1 MVAEGLFG
9 PPAPLFSAVSVFAS
23 LLLTPLR
30 HASLDMQVDTMAQI
44 LTMARDRH
52 AGMKTF
58 RALVLDSVT
67 LLQGFPPL
75 FFHFFVFATS
85 PEHLLFSLAG
95 LKGALDSVPAQPLPM
110 FGRSAAIFQ
119 GQGHFTVGVRPPFL
133 LFPPGFHQ
141 TTVATLAP

>member
-23 LLLTPLR
+23 LLLTPLG

-67 LLQGFPPL
+67 LLQGFPPPFFFFFSFLRPLPNTSCSHSQVSKAPWSL
-75 FFHFFVFATS
+75 FQPNLFPCLEGVLRSFRGRATS
-85 PEHLLFSLAG
+85 LL
-95 LKGALDSVPAQPLPM
+95 V
-110 FGRSAAIFQ
+110 
-119 GQGHFTVGVRPPFL
+119 
-133 LFPPGFHQ
+133 
-141 TTVATLAP
+141 